1 MNTYLFWV
9 DILTSSNYNY
19 GTVVIVRFLSISNH
33 TYISCILCADKKNVN
48 FNLSYQKIQNK
59 KKLVKKQISKM
70 VFPWAFGCS
79 NLILFKFIQYMQS
92 KPNVFCLLA

>member
-1 MNTYLFWV
+1 MKQKTNPDVYYCLKNEYLFFCV

-48 FNLSYQKIQNK
+48 FNLYHQNSKQKR
-59 KKLVKKQISKM
+59 KL
-70 VFPWAFGCS
+70 
-79 NLILFKFIQYMQS
+79 
-92 KPNVFCLLA
+92 